1 MIMGELNI
9 DTAHQTK
16 DTCTYLSDLRDTFSL
31 TNIINDK
38 ACYKARKG
46 ASIDVLLTNRPG
58 KFHKTSIF
66 EAGISDHHT
75 LHFVL
80 TIHVFH
86 LKLSNIEITKTL
98 LKRFFSMT

>member
-1 MIMGELNI
+1 MITGELNI
-9 DTAHQTK
+9 DTADQTK

-46 ASIDVLLTNRPG
+46 TSIDVLLTNRPG

-66 EAGISDHHT
+66 EAGISDHHRLT
-75 LHFVL
+75 PKQVL
-80 TIHVFH
+80 VI
-86 LKLSNIEITKTL
+86 ITPCISFL
-98 LKRFFSMT
+98 LYTYST